1 MAYKNNRRR
10 MNSKWEFVAVI
21 SALFVPIVLACVF
34 RDEWISVLVATSFC
48 FALTTQSFFN
58 MKKDR
63 DSWKRSFELNKALLE
78 EERKKTS

>member
-1 MAYKNNRRR
+1 
-10 MNSKWEFVAVI
+10 MNSKWEFVAVM

-34 RDEWISVLVATSFC
+34 RDEWISVLVVTSFC

-63 DSWKRSFELNKALLE
+63 DRLNRNYEPTRDLLE
-78 EERKKTS
+78 EETKNPEDEGKE